1 VAVWTP
7 EQLSEFLASDA
18 AHPLFAAFRLIGMR
32 GLPRGE
38 ACGLQWGDL
47 DLDDGVAYIS
57 RQLQEDASGR
67 LGECPLKTESSR
79 RAVALD
85 AETLIIL
92 RAHCSRQRR
101 HLGEAA
107 VASEAWVF
115 THEDGSPLAP
125 TFLTAMFISL
135 VGETNLPPVRLH
147 DLRHGAATLMLLA
160 GMELKTIADQLGHS
174 SVVLTADT
182 YLSVAV
188 ELGLKSAEEAARLVL
203 KAGSRPPNGGR
214 RRRRTAPVLAEVT
227 A

>member
-1 VAVWTP
+1 
-7 EQLSEFLASDA
+7 
-18 AHPLFAAFRLIGMR
+18 M
-32 GLPRGE
+32 
-38 ACGLQWGDL
+38 
-47 DLDDGVAYIS
+47 
-57 RQLQEDASGR
+57 
-67 LGECPLKTESSR
+67 
-79 RAVALD
+79 
-85 AETLIIL
+85 
-92 RAHCSRQRR
+92 RAHRSRQRR

-107 VASEAWVF
+107 VAPDTWMF
-115 THEDGSPLAP
+115 TREDGSPQAP
-125 TFLTAMFISL
+125 NFLTVTFVDL
-135 VGETNLPPVRLH
+135 VSETDLPPVRLH

-182 YLSVAV
+182 YLSVVV